1 MGEKILVVGGVG
13 YIGSHVT
20 AELVE
25 HGYDVVVVD
34 DLSTG
39 HWEAVKGATFH
50 CVSTL
55 DWQLMRKLFKGYK
68 FDAVMDLAA
77 YSLVGD
83 SVKRPLKYYRNNV
96 EGARTLLE
104 TAIAHGVDKFIYSS
118 SAAVYGGLTGK
129 QINES
134 DPVAPEN
141 PYGATKL
148 AVEEMLRFCGQANGI
163 RYVSLRYFNAAGAW
177 PEKGLGEDHSPESHL
192 IPRVIETALG
202 RRPYISVYGSDYPT
216 PDGTAIRDYV
226 HVRDIAAGH
235 LLALRYLLNHGASRV
250 VNLGSGAGYSVKE
263 IIQTTEKVLADLGG
277 ANAPRR
283 RITVKYEDR
292 RPGDPPAL
300 VADIRTAKG
309 LLGWEPKRNLE
320 DIISSAYLWH
330 RDHPNGYKERSW
342 IGNE

>member
-1 MGEKILVVGGVG
+1 MSEKILVVGGAG

-25 HGYDVVVVD
+25 HGYNVVVVD

-39 HWEAVKGATFH
+39 HREAVKGATFH

-55 DWQLMRKLFKGYK
+55 DWLLMKELFRGYK
-68 FDAVMDLAA
+68 FDAVMDLAS

-83 SVKRPLKYYRNNV
+83 SVNFPLKYYRNNV

-148 AVEEMLRFCGQANGI
+148 TVEEMLRFCEQANGI
-163 RYVSLRYFNAAGAW
+163 KYVSLRYFNAAGAW

-202 RRPYISVYGSDYPT
+202 RHPYISVYGSDYPT

-226 HVRDIAAGH
+226 HVRDIAVGH
-235 LLALRYLLNHGASRV
+235 LLALQYLLNHGVSRV

-263 IIQTTEKVLADLGG
+263 IIQATDKVLVDLSGT
-277 ANAPRR
+277 NAPRR
-283 RITVKYEDR
+283 RIIVKYEDR

-300 VADIRTAKG
+300 VADIRTAKE

-320 DIISSAYLWH
+320 DIVSSAYLWH
-330 RDHPNGYKERSW
+330 RDHPNGYRER
-342 IGNE
+342 G